1 LRNTWLSRSPTAIF
15 VGQEWSPDWSFTDDE
30 FAATAT
36 SFDNPDF
43 VDVVVHSYRHRYGLA
58 AGGPARQG
66 LEDAIT
72 EQPPITVPTVV
83 IDPERDGLVPVVPP
97 CAAHEEH
104 FPALLDVR
112 VMQAGHNVP

>member
-1 LRNTWLSRSPTAIF
+1 VDEAYATAISVISSRLRNTWLSRSPTAIF

-58 AGGPARQG
+58 AGGPACQG
-66 LEDAIT
+66 LEGAT
-72 EQPPITVPTVV
+72 ALPTCLQLKTRPQGV
-83 IDPERDGLVPVVPP
+83 DGTLFAVEFDSP
-97 CAAHEEH
+97 
-104 FPALLDVR
+104 
-112 VMQAGHNVP
+112 